1 MTVVKERAKP
11 GASLAKNPTKKT
23 SPKGVISMQVMP
35 AAPPAP
41 EKPKS
46 THLARRSDLI
56 GSDIGLDLST
66 LGGRLAYAR
75 LKEEVTQE
83 TLAEAIDKVRGTI
96 NAYEANTIKPPIAVV
111 EILAKVLKVS
121 PSFLAFGEHGVKVA
135 PNGNAAENTVN
146 VDEITFGRDGRYVSG
161 AFAMPRALA
170 QSFCGEVRDLKIFV
184 LDHDAPA
191 FNLRSGSRVFT
202 DTSVSSISPSHD
214 TYLIEVTGGMEIV
227 RADAGLTKTAS
238 IDLEDSRGKR
248 SSVQLSKLKVIGAVV
263 STLNHN

>member
-1 MTVVKERAKP
+1 MTTVKERAKLSIATDKNAP
-11 GASLAKNPTKKT
+11 G
-23 SPKGVISMQVMP
+23 KGVISVQTMP
-35 AAPPAP
+35 DAPAPPKQAD
-41 EKPKS
+41 KS
-46 THLARRSDLI
+46 SHLARRSDLI

-121 PSFLAFGEHGVKVA
+121 PSFLAFGEHGVKAA
-135 PNGNAAENTVN
+135 PNGNAAENTVS
-146 VDEITFGRDGRYVSG
+146 VEEVTFGRDGRFVSG
-161 AFAMPRALA
+161 AFAMPRTLA
-170 QSFCGEVRDLKIFV
+170 QSFVAEVRDLKIFV

-191 FNLRSGSRVFT
+191 FNLRAGARIFA
-202 DTSVSSISPSHD
+202 DTSADAISPSHD
-214 TYLIEVTGGMEIV
+214 TYLIEVIGGMEIV
-227 RADAGLTKTAS
+227 RAHAGLTKSAT
-238 IDLEDSRGKR
+238 IELEDSRGKR
-248 SSVQLSKLKVIGAVV
+248 SNVQLSKLKVLGAVV